1 MTLLILGASGHLG
14 GELCRQARAAGST
27 VVGTYLRAPG
37 ASDVDWWPLDLRDA
51 GAVRAVVEKV
61 RPSTVVNAAYSYH
74 EWATTADGAGAVA
87 VACAGLGVPLV
98 HVSSDVVHGGR
109 SQPYRDDEAPTPI
122 TPYGAAKAAAE
133 TAVRV
138 AHPGAAIVRTS
149 LILGDEHSPA
159 IALCLDL
166 LTGRRDGA
174 FFTDE
179 LRCPIHVAD
188 LAAALL
194 ELATVGYAGRL
205 NVAGP
210 RAVSRAE
217 LGALVAA
224 RYGLDPATVRTATL
238 AGSGLVRPGELRL
251 DVSRAAARL
260 RTRLRPV
267 DEIV

>member
-1 MTLLILGASGHLG
+1 LTLLILGASGHLG

-37 ASDVDWWPLDLRDA
+37 ASDVDWWPLDLRDPA
-51 GAVRAVVEKV
+51 AVRSVVEKA
-61 RPSTVVNAAYSYH
+61 RPSTVLNAAYAYH
-74 EWATTADGAGAVA
+74 DWATTADGAASVA
-87 VACAGLGVPLV
+87 LACAELGVGLV

-109 SQPYRDDEAPTPI
+109 SAPYPDDEPPAPV

-138 AHPGAAIVRTS
+138 THPGAAIVRTS
-149 LILGDEHSPA
+149 LIVGDEHSQA
-159 IALCLDL
+159 VALCLDL
-166 LTGRRDGA
+166 LTGRREGA

-179 LRCPIHVAD
+179 IRCPVHVAD

-194 ELATVGYAGRL
+194 ELAGSGYAGRL

-217 LGALVAA
+217 LGALVAR
-224 RYGLDPATVRTATL
+224 RYGLDPAAVRTATL

-251 DVSRAAARL
+251 DVSRAAGLL

-267 DEIV
+267 DEIL